1 MTHALLISRFFP
13 FNAEKV
19 HGIYQRLGTQVEAL
33 ARVAD
38 RIDCLFLVPVDQDCS
53 ADVVHRHQERL
64 RQLWSPAISLQ
75 FVPTIRDDV
84 PQGLWQRVGAGIFD
98 FHAQLIARPTSTEGA
113 LAAVS
118 AALDLRPDIVLAHRL
133 DAMSL
138 LTKLARR
145 SPQSVRGTRI
155 FFDMDDIEHV
165 AQTRR
170 LLRDPAW
177 PAQRLLLLQVPTLL
191 LAEVRAMRL
200 ATATFVCSEQDR
212 RYLARLSSGARV
224 CTVPNSVVL
233 PALPAGDCSEPTVLF
248 VGAMSYR
255 PNAQAVDSLV
265 HDIWPV
271 IRARV
276 PTAQLVIVGPGRER
290 TSAYQESTPGVTFTG
305 FVQDLQD
312 CYRRARVVCCPIY
325 HGGGT
330 RVKII
335 EAAAQAK
342 AIVSTHLGAEGL
354 SFEAGREIVLH
365 DDPVAIATA
374 CAQLLD
380 DPLAATRIGQAA
392 RRKAASTYERSAV
405 VAQLESSFRTG
416 ADAAHPRVSA

>member
-1 MTHALLISRFFP
+1 MTRALLISRFFP

-19 HGIYQRLGTQVEAL
+19 HGIYQRLGTQIEAL

-53 ADVVHRHQERL
+53 AEAVREHQERL

-133 DAMSL
+133 DAMCL

-145 SPQSVRGTRI
+145 SPQSVRGARI

-200 ATATFVCSEQDR
+200 ATATFVCSEQR
-212 RYLARLSSGARV
+212 PSLPGTPERWRARLHRAQQCRF
-224 CTVPNSVVL
+224 P
-233 PALPAGDCSEPTVLF
+233 PAGCRSTAPSRSCCSSERWAIGPMLR
-248 VGAMSYR
+248 R
-255 PNAQAVDSLV
+255 PILSWRRSGRGCAHVSLQRGSPSS
-265 HDIWPV
+265 D
-271 IRARV
+271 R
-276 PTAQLVIVGPGRER
+276 
-290 TSAYQESTPGVTFTG
+290 
-305 FVQDLQD
+305 
-312 CYRRARVVCCPIY
+312 
-325 HGGGT
+325 
-330 RVKII
+330 
-335 EAAAQAK
+335 
-342 AIVSTHLGAEGL
+342 
-354 SFEAGREIVLH
+354 
-365 DDPVAIATA
+365 
-374 CAQLLD
+374 
-380 DPLAATRIGQAA
+380 
-392 RRKAASTYERSAV
+392 AASAPARSTSPTRRRHV
-405 VAQLESSFRTG
+405 HGFR
-416 ADAAHPRVSA
+416 R